1 MIYKPIVALVEKYPP
16 FWNTAQINLEVHIRC
31 KYFLWFFEMS
41 FDMEDVLSRYCWVT
55 SRYCFKNHWQGMI
68 FEKSHTTSITIYKSI
83 YFNDI
88 ENTNIVLKKTLY
100 NIELLRIP
108 ASSVFGAF
116 FLARIL
122 LLISEMV
129 IFGNGT
135 IKDLEKAVVVWSSN
149 WKLDSL
155 DPINEMEYLENK

>member
-1 MIYKPIVALVEKYPP
+1 MVLWNV
-16 FWNTAQINLEVHIRC
+16 FWYGRRTLQILLSYIIILHSKSLARYHIRKITHYINKRC
-31 KYFLWFFEMS
+31 EM
-41 FDMEDVLSRYCWVT
+41 V
-55 SRYCFKNHWQGMI
+55 
-68 FEKSHTTSITIYKSI
+68 YKSI
-83 YFNDI
+83 YFNNI
-88 ENTNIVLKKTLY
+88 KNTQIVLKKILY
-100 NIELLRIP
+100 NIELVRSP